1 MLNAIRYVTSGLTLT
16 AFLATVV
23 LSIYRRR
30 MQSREKLIELAPG
43 DKRASL
49 VESTLEVFSID
60 TARLTREQAYTL
72 AVEQIRARAKR
83 YQINAIVLLII
94 FVISAVVFAL
104 SFGTWGKTATTAQA
118 AQIAPLVQPA
128 PTEQTCDPIPG
139 LSTWQDPS
147 TGLTWTKQDSG
158 CNLKWKAANDYCIKL
173 NLANHNDWRLPT
185 IQELRAIRDPKSS
198 VLGPWMGENGHMV
211 PFHVKG
217 NLQLTGWT
225 WSSSP
230 TGGYEGIWHTSFA
243 SGSDAGNDSDG
254 PTDIN
259 NWFDSRAL
267 CVRSGA

>member
-1 MLNAIRYVTSGLTLT
+1 MWSAIRYVTSGLTLT

-94 FVISAVVFAL
+94 FVISAIVFAL
-104 SFGTWGKTATTAQA
+104 SFSSWSKPATSVQA
-118 AQIAPLVQPA
+118 VQTVQPP

-139 LSTWQDPS
+139 LSTWQDPA
-147 TGLTWTKQDSG
+147 TGLTWTRQDSG
-158 CNLKWKAANDYCIKL
+158 CNLKWKPANDYCLKL

-185 IQELRAIRDPKSS
+185 IQELRAIRDPHSS
-198 VLGPWMGENGHMV
+198 VPGNWMGENGHV
-211 PFHVKG
+211 VTFHVKG

-230 TGGYEGIWHTSFA
+230 TGAYEGFWHTSFA
-243 SGSDAGNDSDG
+243 SGSDAGNDSDA

-259 NWFDSRAL
+259 DWFDSRAL